1 MCGDFLGTIGDSLHT
16 FYFNRFYML
25 YYSVLKDIIR
35 QPRSN
40 KDLMDSILQKAAS
53 IVREYGI
60 DYVMEHNEDHYFD
73 YDNNEIIKLSLEPI
87 IDKTVTNVRRT
98 SYSEYILYNYTQ
110 NTYAMVVTVE
120 LPKTDQCSYITK
132 DEVDLSELTN
142 KQLVELNKQLVDCSE
157 TVRRDKAFLESM
169 KKYIHKGEFF
179 VCGRNKYYE
188 IYFVVGEP
196 YIDGVGKISANM
208 VNINIYYT
216 SDKAVSI
223 HEYDVRKKTFSIDSD
238 DEYNHLSFEGAVTYC
253 FNKCSE
259 SDGSLKSGYHSGVIN
274 NANKEICKVKEKIE
288 QLNKDLVNTTDKKE
302 SLKIQLAIVE
312 QEDKI
317 ENLRK
322 KIAKNENAKANHF
335 TRVAKVVGDIENK
348 LNELI
353 DNKKYV
359 IE

>member
-1 MCGDFLGTIGDSLHT
+1 
-16 FYFNRFYML
+16 ML
-25 YYSVLKDIIR
+25 YYSVLNDIIR

-87 IDKTVTNVRRT
+87 IDKTATNVRKT

-110 NTYAMVVTVE
+110 NTYAMVVSVE
-120 LPKTDQCSYITK
+120 LPKTEQRSFIIK
-132 DEVDLSELTN
+132 DEVDLSELNN

-157 TVRRDKAFLESM
+157 TVRRDKVFLELM
-169 KKYIHKGEFF
+169 KKYICKGEFF
-179 VCGRNKYYE
+179 VCGGSRYSD
-188 IYFVVGEP
+188 IYLVVGDP
-196 YIDGVGKISANM
+196 YIDGVGKISADM
-208 VNINIYYT
+208 VNINISY
-216 SDKAVSI
+216 SSREGVSFR
-223 HEYDVRKKTFSIDSD
+223 DCGVRKKTFSIDSD

-259 SDGSLKSGYHSGVIN
+259 TDGSLKTGYHSGIIN
-274 NANKEICKVKEKIE
+274 SANKEICKVNENIK

-317 ENLRK
+317 EALRK
-322 KIAKNENAKANHF
+322 RIAENEKAKANHF

-353 DNKKYV
+353 ANNRYDIK
-359 IE
+359 

>member
-1 MCGDFLGTIGDSLHT
+1 MWISSELLEDSLHT

-25 YYSVLKDIIR
+25 YYSVLNDIIR

-53 IVREYGI
+53 IVREYGV

-87 IDKTVTNVRRT
+87 IDKTATNVRRT

-110 NTYAMVVTVE
+110 NTYAMVVSVE
-120 LPKTDQCSYITK
+120 LPKTEQRSFITK

-169 KKYIHKGEFF
+169 KKYIRKGEFF
-179 VCGRNKYYE
+179 VCGGSRYSE

-196 YIDGVGKISANM
+196 YIDGVGKVSADI
-208 VNINIYYT
+208 VNINISY
-216 SDKAVSI
+216 SSCEGVSFRDYGV
-223 HEYDVRKKTFSIDSD
+223 HKKTFCVDSD
-238 DEYNHLSFEGAVTYC
+238 AEYKYLSFNNAVDYY
-253 FNKCSE
+253 FKECSE
-259 SDGSLKSGYHSGVIN
+259 KNCSLKNGYHTGIIN
-274 NANKEICKVKEKIE
+274 NANKEICKITEIIN
-288 QLNKDLVNTTDKKE
+288 QLNKDLVNVTSKKE
-302 SLKIQLAIVE
+302 SLKIQLAIAE
-312 QEDKI
+312 HEDKI

-322 KIAKNENAKANHF
+322 RIVENENAKANHA
-335 TRVAKVVGDIENK
+335 TKIAKVIEDIKNK

-353 DNKKYV
+353 VNKKYDF
-359 IE
+359 E

>member
-1 MCGDFLGTIGDSLHT
+1 
-16 FYFNRFYML
+16 ML
-25 YYSVLKDIIR
+25 YYSVLNDIIR

-60 DYVMEHNEDHYFD
+60 DYVMEHNKDHYFD
-73 YDNNEIIKLSLEPI
+73 YDNNEIIELSLEPI
-87 IDKTVTNVRRT
+87 IDKTATNVKRS
-98 SYSEYILYNYTQ
+98 SYSEYISYNYTE
-110 NTYAMVVTVE
+110 NTYAMVVTAE
-120 LPKTDQCSYITK
+120 LPKAKQSRFKTT

-142 KQLVELNKQLVDCSE
+142 KQLVELNRQLVDCAE
-157 TVRRDKAFLESM
+157 TVRRDNMFLESM
-169 KKYIHKGEFF
+169 KKYIRKGEFF

-188 IYFVVGEP
+188 IYFVVGDP
-196 YIDGVGKISANM
+196 YVDGVGKVSADM
-208 VNINIYYT
+208 LNIICYYT
-216 SDKAVSI
+216 SDEGVSFR
-223 HEYDVRKKTFSIDSD
+223 DFGVRKKTFCIDSD

-259 SDGSLKSGYHSGVIN
+259 TDGSLKSGYHSGVIN
-274 NANKEICKVKEKIE
+274 STNKEICKVKEKIE
-288 QLNKDLVNTTDKKE
+288 QLNKDLVNVTDKKE
-302 SLKIQLAIVE
+302 SLKIQLAIAE
-312 QEDKI
+312 HEDKI

-322 KIAKNENAKANHF
+322 KIAENENAKANHF

-353 DNKKYV
+353 ANKKYV

>member
-1 MCGDFLGTIGDSLHT
+1 
-16 FYFNRFYML
+16 ML

-40 KDLMDSILQKAAS
+40 KDLIDSILQKAAS

-60 DYVMEHNEDHYFD
+60 DYVMEHNKDHYFD
-73 YDNNEIIKLSLEPI
+73 YDNNEIIELSLEPI
-87 IDKTVTNVRRT
+87 IDKTATNVKRS
-98 SYSEYILYNYTQ
+98 SYSEYISYNYTQ
-110 NTYAMVVTVE
+110 NTYAMVVSVE
-120 LPKTDQCSYITK
+120 LPKTEQRSFITK

-157 TVRRDKAFLESM
+157 TVRRDKSFLESM
-169 KKYIHKGEFF
+169 KKYICKGEFV
-179 VCGRNKYYE
+179 VCGGSRYSD
-188 IYFVVGEP
+188 IYLVVGDP

-208 VNINIYYT
+208 VNINISY
-216 SDKAVSI
+216 SSRDGVSFR
-223 HEYDVRKKTFSIDSD
+223 DCGVRKKNFCIDSD
-238 DEYNHLSFEGAVTYC
+238 DEYNNLSFESAVVYC

-259 SDGSLKSGYHSGVIN
+259 TDGSLKSGYHSGVIN

-288 QLNKDLVNTTDKKE
+288 QLNKDLMNTTDKKE

-322 KIAKNENAKANHF
+322 KIAENENAKANHF
-335 TRVAKVVGDIENK
+335 TRIAKVVGDIENK

-353 DNKKYV
+353 VNKKYV
-359 IE
+359 TE

>member
-1 MCGDFLGTIGDSLHT
+1 MRGDFLGIIGDSLHI

-40 KDLMDSILQKAAS
+40 KDLIDSILQKAAS

-60 DYVMEHNEDHYFD
+60 DYVMGHNEDHYFD

-87 IDKTVTNVRRT
+87 IDKTATNVRRT

-110 NTYAMVVTVE
+110 NTYAMVVTAE
-120 LPKTDQCSYITK
+120 LPKAKQSRFKTTD
-132 DEVDLSELTN
+132 EMDLSELTN
-142 KQLVELNKQLVDCSE
+142 KQLVELNKQLIDCSE

-169 KKYIHKGEFF
+169 KKYICKGEFF
-179 VCGRNKYYE
+179 VCGGSRYSD
-188 IYFVVGEP
+188 IYLVAGDP

-208 VNINIYYT
+208 VNINIHYT
-216 SDKAVSI
+216 SDKVVSF
-223 HEYDVRKKTFSIDSD
+223 HDYGVHKKSFSIDSD

-259 SDGSLKSGYHSGVIN
+259 TDGSLKSGYHSGVIN
-274 NANKEICKVKEKIE
+274 KANKEIYKVNEKIE
-288 QLNKDLVNTTDKKE
+288 QLNKDLMNTTDKKE

-322 KIAKNENAKANHF
+322 KIAENENAKANHF

-353 DNKKYV
+353 TNKKYV

>member
-1 MCGDFLGTIGDSLHT
+1 
-16 FYFNRFYML
+16 ML
-25 YYSVLKDIIR
+25 YYSVLNDIIR
-35 QPRSN
+35 QPRTN
-40 KDLMDSILQKAAS
+40 KDLMDSILQKAES
-53 IVREYGI
+53 IVREYGV

-87 IDKTVTNVRRT
+87 IDKTATNVRRT

-110 NTYAMVVTVE
+110 NTYAMVVTAE
-120 LPKTDQCSYITK
+120 LPKAKQSRFNTTD
-132 DEVDLSELTN
+132 EMDLSELTN

-188 IYFVVGEP
+188 IYFVVGDP
-196 YIDGVGKISANM
+196 YIDGVGKISGDM
-208 VNINIYYT
+208 VNINISY
-216 SDKAVSI
+216 SPHDGVSFR
-223 HEYDVRKKTFSIDSD
+223 DCGVRKKTFSNGSD
-238 DEYNHLSFEGAVTYC
+238 NEYNNLSFESAVVYC
-253 FNKCSE
+253 FNKCSK

-274 NANKEICKVKEKIE
+274 SANKEICKINENIK
-288 QLNKDLVNTTDKKE
+288 QLNKDLVNTIDKKE

-312 QEDKI
+312 QEDRI

-322 KIAKNENAKANHF
+322 KIAENENAKANHF

-353 DNKKYV
+353 ANNRYDIK
-359 IE
+359 

>member
-1 MCGDFLGTIGDSLHT
+1 MCGDLLGTIGDSLHT

-25 YYSVLKDIIR
+25 YYGVLKDIIR

-40 KDLMDSILQKAAS
+40 KDLIDSILQKAAS

-60 DYVMEHNEDHYFD
+60 EYVMEHNKDHYFD
-73 YDNNEIIKLSLEPI
+73 YDNNEIIELSLEPI
-87 IDKTVTNVRRT
+87 IDKTATNVKRVST
-98 SYSEYILYNYTQ
+98 YEYISYNYTQ
-110 NTYAMVVTVE
+110 NTYAMVVTAE
-120 LPKTDQCSYITK
+120 LPKAKQSRFKTT
-132 DEVDLSELTN
+132 DEVDLSELTS
-142 KQLVELNKQLVDCSE
+142 KQLVELNRQLVDCAE
-157 TVRRDKAFLESM
+157 TVRRDNMFLESM
-169 KKYIHKGEFF
+169 KKYIRKGEFF

-188 IYFVVGEP
+188 IYFVVGDP
-196 YIDGVGKISANM
+196 YIDGVEKISANM

-216 SDKAVSI
+216 SNKGVSI
-223 HEYDVRKKTFSIDSD
+223 HEYDVRKKTFCIDSD

-259 SDGSLKSGYHSGVIN
+259 TDGSLKSGYYSGVIN
-274 NANKEICKVKEKIE
+274 SVNKEICKVNEKIE
-288 QLNKDLVNTTDKKE
+288 QLNKDLMNTTNKKE

-322 KIAKNENAKANHF
+322 KIAENENAKANHF

-348 LNELI
+348 LNEFLI
-353 DNKKYV
+353 NKKYV